1 MGNITSNSKKSVG
14 QDSKRS
20 IFSLFDNLGLSSRGK
35 LWQASWR
42 GCYCTYIPFRALT
55 PGYCLFHDIFPSKPT
70 LRYFEAILES
80 QKKRTDFQKE
90 VSRFANKKFRFCY
103 DLFLQ
108 PSHVQ
113 PKCKGPMNFS
123 KDFVFGVSLMAG
135 DEWIPLQKRWSHEK
149 GNHL

>member
-1 MGNITSNSKKSVG
+1 MGGKGRMGRPKHCSEKEEWVSPLPFLTTVLWPSHPPL
-14 QDSKRS
+14 
-20 IFSLFDNLGLSSRGK
+20 SLKNLE
-35 LWQASWR
+35 
-42 GCYCTYIPFRALT
+42 
-55 PGYCLFHDIFPSKPT
+55 PSCHKPNFFEPLLRHGA

-80 QKKRTDFQKE
+80 QKERTDFQKE

-135 DEWIPLQKRWSHEK
+135 DEWIPLQKR
-149 GNHL
+149 

>member
-1 MGNITSNSKKSVG
+1 MGKVIETK
-14 QDSKRS
+14 D
-20 IFSLFDNLGLSSRGK
+20 
-35 LWQASWR
+35 A
-42 GCYCTYIPFRALT
+42 
-55 PGYCLFHDIFPSKPT
+55 
-70 LRYFEAILES
+70 LRYFRAILES

-90 VSRFANKKFRFCY
+90 VSRFPNKKFRFCY

-135 DEWIPLQKRWSHEK
+135 DEWIPLQKR
-149 GNHL
+149 